1 MHRMPRNLLFFSF
14 YLRSSFFTS
23 FFIYFLA
30 TAPPSELIIDHDI
43 VSFFVH
49 LDPFAFRIST
59 LVWSVCNNKIGPFM
73 TRTWF
78 PHRSKHFS
86 SLCRVLWL
94 RSKEW
99 IYVCLW
105 ANNVSLLAWYRFL
118 SVRGWYEWAIGGYDS
133 TGYVINWLRFKLSHL
148 IRICIEKSYWWIL
161 LREVQNTDR
170 YKIILRYSSLNQIFF
185 VSYDPTIYIH
195 LHANWNLRYL

>member
-1 MHRMPRNLLFFSF
+1 MARRFRRCKNVPASCKYSSRIMHRMPRNLPFFSF
-14 YLRSSFFTS
+14 YLPSSFFSS

-49 LDPFAFRIST
+49 LDPFAFGIST
-59 LVWSVCNNKIGPFM
+59 LVLSVCNNKIGSFT

-78 PHRSKHFS
+78 SHRSKHFS

-99 IYVCLW
+99 IHVCL
-105 ANNVSLLAWYRFL
+105 F
-118 SVRGWYEWAIGGYDS
+118 VRCGL
-133 TGYVINWLRFKLSHL
+133 VQ
-148 IRICIEKSYWWIL
+148 ICIC
-161 LREVQNTDR
+161 T
-170 YKIILRYSSLNQIFF
+170 
-185 VSYDPTIYIH
+185 
-195 LHANWNLRYL
+195 